1 MVKLLLT
8 LLALLLILSMTIA
21 QEQQETAPEEHSVLE
36 NYAQGQ
42 HMFYEGLLKRL
53 LGFE

>member
-1 MVKLLLT
+1 MVKLLLIIF
-8 LLALLLILSMTIA
+8 ALLLILSMAVA
-21 QEQQETAPEEHSVLE
+21 QEQQESQPKEHSVLE

-42 HMFYEGLLKRL
+42 HMFYQGMLKRL